1 MSPCLLVAMWC
12 WYLGPGSG
20 LTRVPHCTGAG
31 AGVRPGP
38 GEGRCPLASLC
49 TVTHYAILRRETV
62 KYSNDICDILP
73 QNSWE
78 TSTFYI
84 ERWQSWFPYSFR
96 SLESHLFD
104 WLVCA
109 NKLANYDSSDLNLYS
124 RGLTSAGNKG
134 NVRHHIILTWLTMNQ
149 KRKAKIR
156 LTFPCTLWWIE
167 ITNTSTDLLLFKC
180 EQNAKSII
188 PHTHMNFK
196 LFSFY
201 LND

>member
-49 TVTHYAILRRETV
+49 TVTHYAILRRQQV

-78 TSTFYI
+78 TSTFYK
-84 ERWQSWFPYSFR
+84 EQWQS
-96 SLESHLFD
+96 
-104 WLVCA
+104 
-109 NKLANYDSSDLNLYS
+109 
-124 RGLTSAGNKG
+124 
-134 NVRHHIILTWLTMNQ
+134 
-149 KRKAKIR
+149 
-156 LTFPCTLWWIE
+156 TFPHSFQVSSLIFIIDLCVQITSQFMILQTSICIPEAWPLLGTREMSGITLFRLDSPWIKRGRQR
-167 ITNTSTDLLLFKC
+167 SG
-180 EQNAKSII
+180 
-188 PHTHMNFK
+188 
-196 LFSFY
+196 
-201 LND
+201 